1 MNLLDYI
8 RDKIRFLCFFAFF
21 LLFLFC
27 FLRITGYPA
36 AYALL
41 FLSLAAGLTLLYG
54 GIDYCHKKTFFDHLL
69 LQLNQLDKPYL
80 IGEIMEKSPC
90 LTDRLYRQVIRVS
103 NRSVIESIH
112 TLEKEKQE
120 YREYIESWI
129 HEVKAPLTSINL
141 MCANQL
147 SAQEEDGHFARKLL
161 QETEAIENAVEQAL
175 YYARSDEV
183 YRDFLITPCC
193 LNDIVKESVTRCR
206 RLLTACHMKVELHI
220 PASCMVY
227 CDGIWLVF
235 ILSQLLRNSAQYKK
249 GDCGN
254 ITITAKERP
263 KQVLLSVRDEGTGI
277 PDNELSRIFEKG
289 FTGSNGRKTKSST
302 GMGLYLSKKLCQK
315 LGLSIRAHS
324 CEGVFTEILLEIPR
338 EENLPRFN
346 GPDSGRQIFQN
357 CKAEES

>member
-8 RDKIRFLCFFAFF
+8 KDKICFLCFFAFF
-21 LLFLFC
+21 LLILFC
-27 FLRITGYPA
+27 FLRITGYPGD
-36 AYALL
+36 YAIL
-41 FLSLAAGLTLLYG
+41 FLSLAAGLTVLYG
-54 GIDYCHKKTFFDHLL
+54 GMDYCRKKTFFDHLL
-69 LQLNQLDKPYL
+69 LQLDQLDKPYL

-90 LTDRLYRQVIRVS
+90 LTDKLYRQIIRVS
-103 NRSVIESIH
+103 NRSVIETIH

-141 MCANQL
+141 ICANQL
-147 SAQEEDGHFARKLL
+147 SAQEDKGPFARRLL

-206 RLLTACHMKVELHI
+206 RLLTACHIQVELHI
-220 PASCMVY
+220 PTACTVY

-235 ILSQLLRNSAQYKK
+235 ILSQLLRNSAQYKR
-249 GDCGN
+249 GDCGK
-254 ITITAKERP
+254 ITVTAAESL
-263 KQVLLSVRDEGTGI
+263 KQVILSVRDEGTGI

-289 FTGSNGRKTKSST
+289 FTGSNGRKTKKST

-338 EENLPRFN
+338 EESLPRFN
-346 GPDSGRQIFQN
+346 GSDAGL
-357 CKAEES
+357 

>member
-141 MCANQL
+141 MCGLCAPF
-147 SAQEEDGHFARKLL
+147 SFAGGR
-161 QETEAIENAVEQAL
+161 ADAPVRR
-175 YYARSDEV
+175 Y
-183 YRDFLITPCC
+183 
-193 LNDIVKESVTRCR
+193 
-206 RLLTACHMKVELHI
+206 RLL
-220 PASCMVY
+220 S
-227 CDGIWLVF
+227 
-235 ILSQLLRNSAQYKK
+235 
-249 GDCGN
+249 
-254 ITITAKERP
+254 
-263 KQVLLSVRDEGTGI
+263 
-277 PDNELSRIFEKG
+277 
-289 FTGSNGRKTKSST
+289 
-302 GMGLYLSKKLCQK
+302 
-315 LGLSIRAHS
+315 
-324 CEGVFTEILLEIPR
+324 
-338 EENLPRFN
+338 
-346 GPDSGRQIFQN
+346 
-357 CKAEES
+357 